1 MIQKKEKF
9 LVISNLVLIAHR
21 TLFFLCWL
29 KKLRML
35 QKKAGVNACNQKRY
49 RPVQAFNSRKVEGC
63 CYTPTT
69 TSPTTMSPTTTSPA
83 TTSSTTASPAI
94 TSPTTTSPA
103 TTSPTITSPTTTSP
117 TTASPAITSPTT
129 TSPTTTSSTTL
140 GNLLWT
146 PPSSGCYLISSVI
159 GIAIPVIAV
168 LKLAF

>member
-1 MIQKKEKF
+1 MIQKREKF

-21 TLFFLCWL
+21 TFFFLCWL

-35 QKKAGVNACNQKRY
+35 QTKAGVNACNQKRY

-69 TSPTTMSPTTTSPA
+69 TSPA

-103 TTSPTITSPTTTSP
+103 TTSPTITSPTITSPTTTSP

-140 GNLLWT
+140 GNLLST